1 MMTVGFTNMRILRK
15 VSFGVI
21 IIIDVYIQFH
31 QFEVNV

>member
-21 IIIDVYIQFH
+21 IIDVYIQFH